1 MSADVWDA
9 DSSGTDAPSVERC
22 SIQRLDGR
30 EVILM
35 SKDVSPELRSAV
47 DALID
52 GMAFVENKTV
62 REIML
67 RNFIKKFGEVPEEY
81 RDAVYAVL
89 EM

>member
-1 MSADVWDA
+1 MSVDAWDA
-9 DSSGTDAPSVERC
+9 DGSGTDAPNAERC
-22 SIQRLDGR
+22 SIQRLRGR

-47 DALID
+47 NALID
-52 GMAFVENKTV
+52 GMAFVESKTV

>member
-1 MSADVWDA
+1 MSVDAWDVDG
-9 DSSGTDAPSVERC
+9 SGIDAPSVERC
-22 SIQRLDGR
+22 FIQKFCGR

-47 DALID
+47 NALID
-52 GMAFVENKTV
+52 GMAFVESKTV

>member
-1 MSADVWDA
+1 MSVDVWDA
-9 DSSGTDAPSVERC
+9 DGSGISVPNVERC
-22 SIQRLDGR
+22 SIQRLRGR

-52 GMAFVENKTV
+52 GMAFVENRTV